1 MNTEFWQ
8 DARWLV
14 HQMDLFNKRAL
25 LLPVNEETYRS
36 SVFMDERL
44 NAPKEPNRIV
54 PLWSLEKDRPQQMPA
69 PVYLFHVGHCGS
81 TLLSR
86 VLQMV
91 TRWLPLREPVPLRSI
106 SQLVREKGDP
116 LETVSPDDCDHILD
130 LSLSIYSRVFPH
142 NPRALI
148 KPTSS
153 CCNLI
158 DAALS
163 HNQDA
168 KAVFLYL
175 NLDSFLATLLRSD
188 LRRQET
194 VNFASSRLADLH
206 ALLNDTSVRL
216 WQLNAGSMT
225 ALSWCSNMLWM
236 QRATQSFGDRILL
249 IDFEAMLADPG
260 PVLKQITEYLDLSIP
275 EPALLEAFEHVTG
288 GYSKDPTMKYSVE
301 QRNREIEMGR
311 RTHGKDMDAGKRW
324 LEKVASTAPAVGNLA
339 EFLRRCA

>member
-54 PLWSLEKDRPQQMPA
+54 PLWTLDKDRPQQMPA

-158 DAALS
+158 EAVLGQNPES
-163 HNQDA
+163 

-225 ALSWCSNMLWM
+225 ALSWSANMLWM
-236 QRATQSFGDRILL
+236 QRATQSFGNRILP
-249 IDFEAMLADPG
+249 IDFEAMLAEPG
-260 PVLKQITEYLDLSIP
+260 PVLKRITEHLDLSIP
-275 EPALLEAFEHVTG
+275 EPALLDAFEHVTG

-301 QRNREIEMGR
+301 QRNREI
-311 RTHGKDMDAGKRW
+311 DAGRKANSKDVDAGERW
-324 LEKVASTAPAVGNLA
+324 LDNLA
-339 EFLRRCA
+339 ASHSQIHDLAPYRG

>member
-8 DARWLV
+8 DAHWLV

-25 LLPVNEETYRS
+25 LLPVTEETYRS

-54 PLWSLEKDRPQQMPA
+54 PLWSLEKDRPEQLPA
-69 PVYLFHVGHCGS
+69 PAYLFHVGHCGS

-86 VLQMV
+86 VLQIV
-91 TRWLPLREPVPLRSI
+91 TRWLPLREPVPLRSL
-106 SQLVREKGDP
+106 SNLVREKGDP
-116 LETVSPDDCDHILD
+116 LETVSPDDCDAAID
-130 LSLSIYSRVFPH
+130 LSLSLYSRVFPN

-158 DAALS
+158 DAALN
-163 HNQDA
+163 HHPDA

-175 NLDSFLATLLRSD
+175 KLDSFLATLLRSD

-194 VNFASSRLADLH
+194 AHFASSRLADLH
-206 ALLNDTSVRL
+206 GLLDDTSIRL
-216 WQLNAGSMT
+216 WQLNPGSMT
-225 ALSWCSNMLWM
+225 ALSWCANMLWM
-236 QRATQSFGDRILL
+236 QKATTTFGDRLL
-249 IDFEAMLADPG
+249 AINFENMLANPAS
-260 PVLKQITEYLDLSIP
+260 VLTQITHHLDLSVP
-275 EPALLEAFEHVTG
+275 ESALVEAFEHVTG

-311 RTHGKDMDAGKRW
+311 QAHGKDMDTGKRW
-324 LEKVASTAPAVGNLA
+324 IDALGARFSAVADLA
-339 EFLRRCA
+339 DYR